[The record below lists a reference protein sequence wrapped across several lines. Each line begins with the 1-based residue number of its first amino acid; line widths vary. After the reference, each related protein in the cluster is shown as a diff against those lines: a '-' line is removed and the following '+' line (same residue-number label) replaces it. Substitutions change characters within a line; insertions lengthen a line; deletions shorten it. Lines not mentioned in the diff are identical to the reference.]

1 MDECIFCKIAKEEI
15 ESKKICESENF
26 FSVFDINPLV
36 DGHALVISKK
46 HFETFLDMPS
56 SFGTEFLDCIKN
68 TTLKIMEQTGA
79 EGFNL
84 HANCFK
90 IAGQLVPHTHM
101 HVLPRKKGDGFKPC
115 A

>member
-46 HFETFLDMPS
+46 HFETFLDLFDWFFKS
-56 SFGTEFLDCIKN
+56 TDSFEEAVNLIDTKMKRNWEKKLIPEAKEIIEKKYNAVMLIIKSM
-68 TTLKIMEQTGA
+68 KEY
-79 EGFNL
+79 F
-84 HANCFK
+84 
-90 IAGQLVPHTHM
+90 
-101 HVLPRKKGDGFKPC
+101 
-115 A
+115 